1 MGYKAIVAG
10 ASGLVGSKLVEVL
23 LSSATYQEV
32 VVLVR
37 KRLGTENP
45 KLTQV
50 VIDFDKIDNYADAIT
65 GHALFCCLGSTRK
78 KTPDLK
84 EYREIDHD
92 YPLALARIAAK
103 NGIGQYHL
111 VSAIGANASSSNFY
125 TKMKGET
132 EEAVKQAGI
141 KAVMIYQPS
150 FLAGD
155 RNESRPVE
163 KFAGAL
169 MKVIDP
175 LLMGSLKKYRS
186 IPAETV
192 ATAMYKQSLLNST
205 GVFTYASDK
214 IKELA

>member
-1 MGYKAIVAG
+1 MVAG
-10 ASGLVGSKLVEVL
+10 ASGLVGGKLIEIL
-23 LSSATYQEV
+23 LSSSEYQEV

-37 KRLGTENP
+37 KRLSYENP

-50 VIDFDKIDNYADAIT
+50 VIDFEKLDNYADAIT
-65 GHALFCCLGSTRK
+65 GHALFCCLGSTRN

-84 EYREIDHD
+84 EYRKIDHD
-92 YPLALARIAAK
+92 HPLALVGIAAK
-103 NGIGQYHL
+103 NGIGQFHL
-111 VSAIGANASSSNFY
+111 VSAIGANALSSNFY

-132 EEAVKQAGI
+132 EEAIKQVNV

-150 FLAGD
+150 FLLGN
-155 RNESRPVE
+155 RSESRPLE

-186 IPAETV
+186 IPAATV
-192 ATAMYKQSLLNST
+192 AMAMYKQSLLNST
-205 GVFTYASDK
+205 GIFTYASDK